1 MQGKLPEAVLVYVAL
16 QPCQAPNL
24 LIEGG
29 KASLLV
35 GNVPLAL
42 AGGEGDRSWGR
53 RPRCQPASAML
64 WPVGASLSPL
74 DLFLLREFQGGWGEA
89 HKWRWSRE
97 AAGSLGEVELEICCV
112 TLDQS
117 T

>member
-1 MQGKLPEAVLVYVAL
+1 MYPWHWQGVKGTGVG
-16 QPCQAPNL
+16 
-24 LIEGG
+24 EGG
-29 KASLLV
+29 PAAS
-35 GNVPLAL
+35 
-42 AGGEGDRSWGR
+42 
-53 RPRCQPASAML
+53 PASAML

-74 DLFLLREFQGGWGEA
+74 DLFLLREFQGGGGEA

>member
-24 LIEGG
+24 LMEGG

-64 WPVGASLSPL
+64 WPVGASLSPF
-74 DLFLLREFQGGWGEA
+74 DLFLLREFQGGGARHISGDGRGKQRDLSGKSNWKSA
-89 HKWRWSRE
+89 
-97 AAGSLGEVELEICCV
+97 V
-112 TLDQS
+112 
-117 T
+117 

>member
-24 LIEGG
+24 LMEGG

-53 RPRCQPASAML
+53 RPRCQPGLCHALACRCLTFPSRFVPAS
-64 WPVGASLSPL
+64 
-74 DLFLLREFQGGWGEA
+74 
-89 HKWRWSRE
+89 
-97 AAGSLGEVELEICCV
+97 
-112 TLDQS
+112 
-117 T
+117 

>member
-42 AGGEGDRSWGR
+42 AGGEGVGEGGPAAS
-53 RPRCQPASAML
+53 PASAML

-74 DLFLLREFQGGWGEA
+74 DLFLLREFQGGGE
-89 HKWRWSRE
+89 R
-97 AAGSLGEVELEICCV
+97 G
-112 TLDQS
+112 T
-117 T
+117 